1 MFTMINNSEFSKR
14 LKKVLE
20 YYQLSASAF
29 AEKIN
34 VQRSS
39 ISHLLSGRN
48 KPSLDFVLK
57 VLQTFDEVELYWL
70 LNGKGVFPKKEKKL
84 EYATT
89 LFPDE
94 NKGLK
99 KSNENS
105 NQPSL
110 PNQQVDNIIQ
120 SLNNSEIERIV
131 IFYKNGTFKL
141 YNEQ

>member
-1 MFTMINNSEFSKR
+1 MINNSEFSKR
-14 LKKVLE
+14 LKEVLE

-70 LNGKGVFPKKEKKL
+70 LNGKGTFPKKEKKL
-84 EYATT
+84 TYASS
-89 LFPDE
+89 LFPEEQKKLSNIEE
-94 NKGLK
+94 NDNTETSNLPIDSLITSNN
-99 KSNENS
+99 KSN
-105 NQPSL
+105 
-110 PNQQVDNIIQ
+110 
-120 SLNNSEIERIV
+120 IEKIV